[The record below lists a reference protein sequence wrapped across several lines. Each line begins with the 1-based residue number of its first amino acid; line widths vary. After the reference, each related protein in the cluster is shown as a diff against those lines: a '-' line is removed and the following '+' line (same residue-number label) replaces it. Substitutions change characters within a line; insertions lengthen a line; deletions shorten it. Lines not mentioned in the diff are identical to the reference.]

1 MFYSDTK
8 RDQSEINDNYKTAL
22 DKDKSDTFNLFHTR
36 RITLN
41 MNMYTAQLKQK
52 GNHEES

>member
-22 DKDKSDTFNLFHTR
+22 DKDKSDTFNLFQTR

-41 MNMYTAQLKQK
+41 MNYVHCAAQAK
-52 GNHEES
+52 G